1 MKNILALI
9 SGSIFG
15 LGLTIS
21 SMTNP
26 DKVLGFLDLFN
37 NWDPSLAFVM
47 GGAIIITAPM
57 LFVLTKNKNL
67 ILSKEIHLPTN
78 KDIDKK
84 LIIGSLIFGAG
95 WGLVGLCPGPAVS
108 SLALLEVSSI
118 IFVIFMFIGFY
129 CSKFMK
135 FSICVL

>member
-1 MKNILALI
+1 MKNILALF

-67 ILSKEIHLPTN
+67 ILSNEIHLPTN
-78 KDIDKK
+78 KEIDKK
-84 LIIGSLIFGAG
+84 LIIGSLIFGLG
-95 WGLVGLCPGPAVS
+95 WGLVGLCPGPAIS
-108 SLALLEVSSI
+108 SLALLEVPSI

-129 CSKFMK
+129 CSKFIK
-135 FSICVL
+135 I

>member
-78 KDIDKK
+78 KEIDKK

-95 WGLVGLCPGPAVS
+95 WGLVGLCPGPAIS
-108 SLALLEVSSI
+108 SLALIEVPSI

-129 CSKFMK
+129 CSKFIK
-135 FSICVL
+135 I

>member
-1 MKNILALI
+1 MKNILALF

-57 LFVLTKNKNL
+57 LFILTKNKNL

-78 KDIDKK
+78 KEIDKK

-95 WGLVGLCPGPAVS
+95 WGLVGLCPGPAIS
-108 SLALLEVSSI
+108 SLALIEVSSI

-129 CSKFMK
+129 CSKFIK
-135 FSICVL
+135 I

>member
-1 MKNILALI
+1 MKNILAFI

-47 GGAIIITAPM
+47 GGAIIVTAPM
-57 LFVLTKNKNL
+57 LFILTKNKNL

-78 KDIDKK
+78 KEIDKK

-95 WGLVGLCPGPAVS
+95 WGMVGLCPGPAIS
-108 SLALLEVSSI
+108 SLALLEVPSI

-129 CSKFMK
+129 CSKFIK
-135 FSICVL
+135 I

>member
-1 MKNILALI
+1 MKNILALF

-67 ILSKEIHLPTN
+67 IYQ
-78 KDIDKK
+78 KK
-84 LIIGSLIFGAG
+84 
-95 WGLVGLCPGPAVS
+95 
-108 SLALLEVSSI
+108 
-118 IFVIFMFIGFY
+118 FIY
-129 CSKFMK
+129 QRIKK
-135 FSICVL
+135 

>member
-1 MKNILALI
+1 MKNILSFI

-57 LFVLTKNKNL
+57 LFILTKNKNL

-78 KDIDKK
+78 KEIDKK

-95 WGLVGLCPGPAVS
+95 WGLVGLCPGPAIS
-108 SLALLEVSSI
+108 SLALIEVPSI

-129 CSKFMK
+129 CSKFIK
-135 FSICVL
+135 I

>member
-1 MKNILALI
+1 MKNILAFI

-57 LFVLTKNKNL
+57 LFILTKNKNL

-78 KDIDKK
+78 KEIDKK
-84 LIIGSLIFGAG
+84 LIIGSLIFGSG
-95 WGLVGLCPGPAVS
+95 WGLVGLCPGPAIS
-108 SLALLEVSSI
+108 SLALLEVPSI

-129 CSKFMK
+129 CSKFIK
-135 FSICVL
+135 I

>member
-1 MKNILALI
+1 MKNILAFI

-78 KDIDKK
+78 KEIDKK

-95 WGLVGLCPGPAVS
+95 WGLVGLCPGPAIS

-129 CSKFMK
+129 CSKFIK
-135 FSICVL
+135 I

>member
-1 MKNILALI
+1 MKNILALF

-67 ILSKEIHLPTN
+67 ILTKEIHLPTN
-78 KDIDKK
+78 KEIDKK

-95 WGLVGLCPGPAVS
+95 WGLVGLCPGPAIS
-108 SLALLEVSSI
+108 SLALLEVPSI

-129 CSKFMK
+129 CSKFIK
-135 FSICVL
+135 I

>member
-1 MKNILALI
+1 MKNILALF

-57 LFVLTKNKNL
+57 LFVLTKNKDL

-78 KDIDKK
+78 KEIDKK

-95 WGLVGLCPGPAVS
+95 WGLVGLCPGPAIS
-108 SLALLEVSSI
+108 SLALLEVPSI

-129 CSKFMK
+129 CSKFIK
-135 FSICVL
+135 I

>member
-57 LFVLTKNKNL
+57 LFALTKNKNL
-67 ILSKEIHLPTN
+67 ILSKEIRLPTN
-78 KDIDKK
+78 KEIDKK

-95 WGLVGLCPGPAVS
+95 WGLVGLCPGPAIS
-108 SLALLEVSSI
+108 SLALLEVPSI

-129 CSKFMK
+129 CSKFIK
-135 FSICVL
+135 I

>member
-1 MKNILALI
+1 MKNILALF

-78 KDIDKK
+78 KEIDKK

-95 WGLVGLCPGPAVS
+95 WGLVGLCPGPAIS
-108 SLALLEVSSI
+108 SLALLKVPSI

-129 CSKFMK
+129 CSKFIK
-135 FSICVL
+135 I

>member
-47 GGAIIITAPM
+47 GGAIIISAPM

-78 KDIDKK
+78 KEIDKK
-84 LIIGSLIFGAG
+84 LIIGSLIFGLG
-95 WGLVGLCPGPAVS
+95 WGLVGLCPGPAIS
-108 SLALLEVSSI
+108 SLALLEVPSI

-129 CSKFMK
+129 CSKFIK
-135 FSICVL
+135 I

>member
-57 LFVLTKNKNL
+57 LFVLTKNKNYY
-67 ILSKEIHLPTN
+67 
-78 KDIDKK
+78 K
-84 LIIGSLIFGAG
+84 LK
-95 WGLVGLCPGPAVS
+95 LCPTKQT
-108 SLALLEVSSI
+108 LLTTNLEYDVR
-118 IFVIFMFIGFY
+118 
-129 CSKFMK
+129 
-135 FSICVL
+135 

>member
-67 ILSKEIHLPTN
+67 ILTKEIHLPTN
-78 KDIDKK
+78 KEIDKK

-95 WGLVGLCPGPAVS
+95 WGLVGLCPGPAIS
-108 SLALLEVSSI
+108 SLALIEVPSI

-129 CSKFMK
+129 CSKFIK
-135 FSICVL
+135 I

>member
-47 GGAIIITAPM
+47 GGAIIISAPM

-78 KDIDKK
+78 KEIDKK

-95 WGLVGLCPGPAVS
+95 WGLVGLCPGPAIS
-108 SLALLEVSSI
+108 SLALIEVPSI

-129 CSKFMK
+129 CSKFIK
-135 FSICVL
+135 I

>member
-1 MKNILALI
+1 MKNILALF

-57 LFVLTKNKNL
+57 LFILTKNKNL

-78 KDIDKK
+78 KEIDKK

-95 WGLVGLCPGPAVS
+95 WGLVGLCPGPAIS
-108 SLALLEVSSI
+108 SLALIEVPSI

-129 CSKFMK
+129 CSKFIK
-135 FSICVL
+135 I

>member
-78 KDIDKK
+78 KEIDKK
-84 LIIGSLIFGAG
+84 LIIGSLICGAG
-95 WGLVGLCPGPAVS
+95 WGLVGLCPGPAIS
-108 SLALLEVSSI
+108 SLALLEVPSI

-129 CSKFMK
+129 CSKFIK
-135 FSICVL
+135 I

>member
-47 GGAIIITAPM
+47 GGAIIISAPM

-78 KDIDKK
+78 KEIDKK

-95 WGLVGLCPGPAVS
+95 WGLVGLCPGPAIS
-108 SLALLEVSSI
+108 SLALLEVPSI

-129 CSKFMK
+129 CSKFIK
-135 FSICVL
+135 I

>member
-1 MKNILALI
+1 MKNILAFI

-78 KDIDKK
+78 KEIDKK

-95 WGLVGLCPGPAVS
+95 WGLVGLCPGPAIS
-108 SLALLEVSSI
+108 SLALIEVPSI

-129 CSKFMK
+129 CSKFIK
-135 FSICVL
+135 I

>member
-1 MKNILALI
+1 MKNILALF

-67 ILSKEIHLPTN
+67 ILSKEIHSPTN
-78 KDIDKK
+78 KEIDKK
-84 LIIGSLIFGAG
+84 LIIGSLIFGLG
-95 WGLVGLCPGPAVS
+95 WGLVGLCPGPAIS
-108 SLALLEVSSI
+108 SLALLEVPSI

-129 CSKFMK
+129 CSKFIK
-135 FSICVL
+135 I

>member
-78 KDIDKK
+78 KEIDKK

-95 WGLVGLCPGPAVS
+95 WGLVGLCPGPAIS
-108 SLALLEVSSI
+108 SLALLEVPSI

-129 CSKFMK
+129 CSKF
-135 FSICVL
+135 IEI

>member
-1 MKNILALI
+1 MKNILAFI

-21 SMTNP
+21 NMTNP

-47 GGAIIITAPM
+47 GGAIIITAPI

-78 KDIDKK
+78 KEIDKK

-95 WGLVGLCPGPAVS
+95 WGLVGLCPGPAIS
-108 SLALLEVSSI
+108 SLALLEVPSI

-129 CSKFMK
+129 CSKFIK
-135 FSICVL
+135 I

>member
-1 MKNILALI
+1 MKNILALF

-67 ILSKEIHLPTN
+67 NLSKEIHLPTN
-78 KDIDKK
+78 KEIDKK

-95 WGLVGLCPGPAVS
+95 WGLVGLCPGPAIS
-108 SLALLEVSSI
+108 SLALLEVPSI

-129 CSKFMK
+129 CSKFIK
-135 FSICVL
+135 I

>member
-1 MKNILALI
+1 MKNILALF

-78 KDIDKK
+78 KEIDKK
-84 LIIGSLIFGAG
+84 LIIGSLIFGRLG
-95 WGLVGLCPGPAVS
+95 FSWIVS
-108 SLALLEVSSI
+108 RSCNFFLSPFRSAINYFCYFYVYRFLLFKI
-118 IFVIFMFIGFY
+118 Y
-129 CSKFMK
+129 
-135 FSICVL
+135 

>member
-67 ILSKEIHLPTN
+67 ILSKELHLPTN
-78 KDIDKK
+78 KEIDKK

-95 WGLVGLCPGPAVS
+95 WGLVGLCPGPAIS
-108 SLALLEVSSI
+108 SLALLEVPSI

-129 CSKFMK
+129 CSKF
-135 FSICVL
+135 IRI

>member
-67 ILSKEIHLPTN
+67 ILSKEIHLPIN
-78 KDIDKK
+78 KEIDKK

-95 WGLVGLCPGPAVS
+95 WGLVGLCPGPAIS
-108 SLALLEVSSI
+108 SLALIEVPSI

-129 CSKFMK
+129 CSKFIK
-135 FSICVL
+135 I

>member
-57 LFVLTKNKNL
+57 LFILTKNKNF
-67 ILSKEIHLPTN
+67 ILSKELHLPKN
-78 KDIDKK
+78 KEIDKK

-95 WGLVGLCPGPAVS
+95 WGLVGLCPGPAIS
-108 SLALLEVSSI
+108 SLALLEVPSI

-129 CSKFMK
+129 CSKFIK
-135 FSICVL
+135 I

>member
-67 ILSKEIHLPTN
+67 ILSKELHLPTN
-78 KDIDKK
+78 KEINKK

-95 WGLVGLCPGPAVS
+95 WGLVGLCPGPAIS
-108 SLALLEVSSI
+108 SLALLEVPSI

-129 CSKFMK
+129 CSKFIK
-135 FSICVL
+135 I

>member
-1 MKNILALI
+1 MKNILALF

-67 ILSKEIHLPTN
+67 ILSKKLHLPTN
-78 KDIDKK
+78 KEIDKK

-95 WGLVGLCPGPAVS
+95 WGLVGLCPGPAIS
-108 SLALLEVSSI
+108 SLALLEVPSI

-129 CSKFMK
+129 CSKFIK
-135 FSICVL
+135 I

>member
-1 MKNILALI
+1 MF

-78 KDIDKK
+78 KEIDKK

-95 WGLVGLCPGPAVS
+95 WGLVGLCPGPAIS
-108 SLALLEVSSI
+108 SLALLEVPSI

-129 CSKFMK
+129 CSKFIK
-135 FSICVL
+135 I

>member
-1 MKNILALI
+1 MKNILAFI

-78 KDIDKK
+78 KEIDKK

-95 WGLVGLCPGPAVS
+95 WGLVGLCPGPAIS
-108 SLALLEVSSI
+108 SLALLEVPSI

-129 CSKFMK
+129 CSKFIK
-135 FSICVL
+135 I

>member
-1 MKNILALI
+1 MKNILAFI
-9 SGSIFG
+9 SGSVFG

-78 KDIDKK
+78 KEK
-84 LIIGSLIFGAG
+84 IGRAH
-95 WGLVGLCPGPAVS
+95 V
-108 SLALLEVSSI
+108 
-118 IFVIFMFIGFY
+118 
-129 CSKFMK
+129 
-135 FSICVL
+135 

>member
-78 KDIDKK
+78 KEIDKK
-84 LIIGSLIFGAG
+84 LIIGSLIFGLG
-95 WGLVGLCPGPAVS
+95 WGLVGLCPGPAIS

-129 CSKFMK
+129 CSKFIK
-135 FSICVL
+135 I

>member
-78 KDIDKK
+78 KEIDKK

-95 WGLVGLCPGPAVS
+95 WGLVGLCPGPAIS
-108 SLALLEVSSI
+108 SLALLEVPSI

-129 CSKFMK
+129 CSKFIK
-135 FSICVL
+135 I

>member
-1 MKNILALI
+1 MKNILALF

-67 ILSKEIHLPTN
+67 ILSKEIHLPAN
-78 KDIDKK
+78 KKIDKK

-95 WGLVGLCPGPAVS
+95 WGLVGLCPGPAIS
-108 SLALLEVSSI
+108 SLALIEVPSI

-129 CSKFMK
+129 CSKFIK
-135 FSICVL
+135 I

>member
-1 MKNILALI
+1 MKNILAFI

-26 DKVLGFLDLFN
+26 NKVLGFLDLFN

-57 LFVLTKNKNL
+57 LFILTKNKNL

-78 KDIDKK
+78 KEIDKN

-95 WGLVGLCPGPAVS
+95 WGLVGLCPGPAIS
-108 SLALLEVSSI
+108 SLALLEVPSI

-129 CSKFMK
+129 CSKFIK
-135 FSICVL
+135 I

>member
-1 MKNILALI
+1 MKNILALF

-78 KDIDKK
+78 KEIDKK

-95 WGLVGLCPGPAVS
+95 WGLVGLCPGPAIS
-108 SLALLEVSSI
+108 SLALIEMPSI

-129 CSKFMK
+129 CSKFIK
-135 FSICVL
+135 I

>member
-47 GGAIIITAPM
+47 GGAIIVTSPM
-57 LFVLTKNKNL
+57 LFILSNNKNF
-67 ILSKEIHLPTN
+67 IFSKEIHLPTN
-78 KDIDKK
+78 NDIDKK
-84 LIIGSLIFGAG
+84 LVIGSLIFGAG
-95 WGLVGLCPGPAVS
+95 WGLVGLCPGPAIS
-108 SLALLEVSSI
+108 SLALIEMPSI

-129 CSKFMK
+129 CSKFIK
-135 FSICVL
+135 I